1 MSIALVLLGCILP
14 LTSTASAIAIGLQR
28 LGAALVTWPKYCSL
42 LLITMKL
49 ASLVV
54 IAMLIIY
61 HQSTKKILTGRSS
74 FSAKRFEKFLVI
86 CMQFTLKMK
95 LLP

>member
-28 LGAALVTWPKYCSL
+28 LGAALVTWPKYCF

-61 HQSTKKILTGRSS
+61 HQSTRKILTGRSS

>member
-28 LGAALVTWPKYCSL
+28 LGAALVTWPKYCF
-42 LLITMKL
+42 LLITTKL

-61 HQSTKKILTGRSS
+61 HQSTKKNLTGRSS
-74 FSAKRFEKFLVI
+74 LSAKCFEKFLVI